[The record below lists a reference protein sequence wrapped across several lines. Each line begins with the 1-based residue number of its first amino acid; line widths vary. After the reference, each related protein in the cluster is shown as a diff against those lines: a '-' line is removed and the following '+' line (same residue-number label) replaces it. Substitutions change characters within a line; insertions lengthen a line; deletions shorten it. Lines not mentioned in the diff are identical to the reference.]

1 MTKQDFNLHSAFPA
15 MPAECRNAL
24 SAAARS
30 VKEEEKP
37 MRRKYP
43 VAILVAAILTL
54 MTTIAIAEGWN
65 VLQFLGIQPDSD
77 AQTLVQPVSA
87 SASVDNCSIR
97 IDSAIT
103 DGEYL
108 AFDYSVTHTKPETP
122 IFIRVEQFTA
132 NGETIW
138 TDGTDDVHNQW
149 MPGHWNKSVWQDG
162 EWCQL
167 PDNLTGDTLHVEMVV
182 AVYTP
187 QKPVYLMD
195 EFDEEVVRQKR
206 DEGYYIIVDGMHMIF
221 YDEEEQRLVQGH
233 PGRVFDYKE
242 QELLRSEMTVSFD
255 LDLKAARAS
264 VRHPELPPPLTKDG
278 TTLAVQS
285 IAVSPLQTH
294 IVATFTP
301 DNASYEDIV
310 AWSDGSNF
318 AFCDE
323 RGNELDH
330 YGMCLMPMY
339 EVTVEEAPDG
349 TWFRQLD
356 CNLIEVDESLPDTI
370 YLVYETKDGFRMELP
385 VTFK

>member
-1 MTKQDFNLHSAFPA
+1 MNELDRLRDAFPA
-15 MPAECRNAL
+15 MPEECRSAL
-24 SAAARS
+24 STAARS
-30 VKEEEKP
+30 VKEETRMP
-37 MRRKYP
+37 RKSY

-54 MTTIAIAEGWN
+54 MTTVAIAEGWN

-132 NGETIW
+132 NGDTIW

-167 PDNLTGDTLHVEMVV
+167 PSDLTGGTLHVEMVA

-206 DEGYYIIVDGMHMIF
+206 EEGYYIIVDGMHMIF

-264 VRHPELPPPLTKDG
+264 VRHPELPDPVTKDS

-301 DNASYEDIV
+301 DNASYEGIV
-310 AWSDGSNF
+310 AWCQKADF
-318 AFCDE
+318 AFYDGE
-323 RGNELDH
+323 GNRMNHGDI
-330 YGMCLMPMY
+330 CLMPQY

-385 VTFK
+385 VTIR

>member
-1 MTKQDFNLHSAFPA
+1 MKELDNLRDAFPA
-15 MPAECRNAL
+15 MPEECRSAL
-24 SAAARS
+24 STAARS
-30 VKEEEKP
+30 VKEETRMP
-37 MRRKYP
+37 RKSY

-54 MTTIAIAEGWN
+54 MTTVAIAEGWN

-132 NGETIW
+132 NGDTIW

-167 PDNLTGDTLHVEMVV
+167 PSDLTGGTLHVEMVA

-206 DEGYYIIVDGMHMIF
+206 EEGYYIIVDGMHMIF

-264 VRHPELPPPLTKDG
+264 VRHPELPDPVTKDS

-285 IAVSPLQTH
+285 IAVSPLQAH

-301 DNASYEDIV
+301 DNASYEGIV
-310 AWSDGSNF
+310 AWCQKADF
-318 AFCDE
+318 AFYDGE
-323 RGNELDH
+323 GNRMNHGDI
-330 YGMCLMPMY
+330 CLMPQY

-385 VTFK
+385 VTIK

>member
-108 AFDYSVTHTKPETP
+108 AFDYSVTHIKPETP

-167 PDNLTGDTLHVEMVV
+167 PSALTGDTLHVEMVV

-187 QKPVYLMD
+187 KKPVYLMD

-233 PGRVFDYKE
+233 PGLVFDYEE

-264 VRHPELPPPLTKDG
+264 VRYPELPPPLTKDG

-310 AWSDGSNF
+310 AWSDGMNF
-318 AFCDE
+318 TFCDE
-323 RGNELDH
+323 KGNELDH
-330 YGMCLMPMY
+330 YGMCLMPQY
-339 EVTVEEAPDG
+339 EVTVEEASDG
-349 TWFRQLD
+349 TWYRQLD
-356 CNLIEVDESLPDTI
+356 CNLIEVHESLPETV
-370 YLVYETKDGFRMELP
+370 YLVYKTESGFRTELP
-385 VTFK
+385 VTIK

>member
-87 SASVDNCSIR
+87 SASVDSCSIR

-103 DGEYL
+103 DGEYM
-108 AFDYSVTHTKPETP
+108 AFDWTVTNTKPETP
-122 IFIRVEQFTA
+122 IYLRIERFTG
-132 NGETIW
+132 NGLKIYD
-138 TDGTDDVHNQW
+138 DGTDGFHNQW
-149 MPGHWNKSVWQDG
+149 LPGWCNDGTMMNG
-162 EWCQL
+162 EWARV
-167 PDNLTGDTLHVEMVV
+167 PDGVTGDTLHVEMVV
-182 AVYTP
+182 GVYSP
-187 QKPVYLMD
+187 EKPVYQM
-195 EFDEEVVRQKR
+195 EGFDAAAIQQKW
-206 DEGYYIIVDGMHMIF
+206 DEGYYVIVDGDGMIF
-221 YDEEEQRLVQGH
+221 YDEEEQRLVQGF
-233 PGRVFDYKE
+233 PGRVLDYE
-242 QELLRSEMTVSFD
+242 AQGLLRSEMTVSFD

-264 VRHPELPPPLTKDG
+264 VRYPELPPPLTKDG

-285 IAVSPLQTH
+285 IAISPLQTH

-310 AWSDGSNF
+310 AWSDGMNF
-318 AFCDE
+318 TFCDE
-323 RGNELDH
+323 KGNELDH
-330 YGMCLMPMY
+330 YGMCLMPIY

-370 YLVYETKDGFRMELP
+370 YLVYATKDGFRMELP
-385 VTFK
+385 VTIK